1 MFDKGEAFQFD
12 WREEGMLVSGRR
24 RWCREM
30 SAFMRV
36 DFKKYLQLLNFEHGP
51 CIRVNSVHPYKRVE
65 VPLHLH
71 RSSWRELQSS
81 LSESKGDFWPMID

>member
-1 MFDKGEAFQFD
+1 VFDKGEAFQFD

-36 DFKKYLQLLNFEHGP
+36 DFKKIFAVAQF
-51 CIRVNSVHPYKRVE
+51 
-65 VPLHLH
+65 
-71 RSSWRELQSS
+71 
-81 LSESKGDFWPMID
+81 